1 MNRHLHIVCLDV
13 PYPPDYGGVYDLFYK
28 IKCLKEEG
36 IFIHLHC
43 FEYGRGEQTIL
54 NQYCESVHYYKRKK
68 GIAAFSL
75 ELPYIVSSR
84 NDKALKQ
91 NLEKDN
97 YPVLLEGIH
106 CTYLLYRNGLQ
117 NRKVILRA
125 HNIEFEYYRQL
136 AQKERSFFKQ
146 AYYVNE
152 TRLLREYEPKV
163 AKKADLTLTV
173 SANDAKIYKT
183 LFGVTNAQYLPVFI
197 PWNEVTA
204 AAGTGAYCLY
214 HGNLSVNENQAAAL
228 WLIEKVFSSLNIPL
242 IIAGKNPSSSI
253 IAAADKYDHITIIAN
268 PPASQMEELIKNAQA
283 NVLPSFSNTGI
294 KLKLLHALFCGRH
307 CIVNNM
313 MVAGTGLE
321 DICLVAEN
329 ENELI
334 GNIKTFFTQPFT
346 NEDISKR
353 TYLLQQLYNNRQNV
367 KHLMNMVNGRV
378 Q

>member
-13 PYPPDYGGVYDLFYK
+13 PYPPDYGGVFDLFYK
-28 IKCLKEEG
+28 IKYLKEEG

-43 FEYGRGEQTIL
+43 FEYGRGEQNVL

-68 GIAAFSL
+68 GIAAFSF

-84 NDKALKQ
+84 NNATLKQ

-106 CTYLLYRNGLQ
+106 CTALLYRNQLQ

-136 AQKERSFFKQ
+136 AQKEKSFFKQ

-163 AKKADLTLTV
+163 AKKAAITLTA
-173 SANDAKIYKT
+173 SANDAKVYKE
-183 LFGVTNAQYLPVFI
+183 LYGVKNAEYLPVFL
-197 PWNEVTA
+197 PWNEVTTEP
-204 AAGTGAYCLY
+204 GTGDYCLY
-214 HGNLSVNENQAAAL
+214 HGNLSVNENHEAAL
-228 WLIEKVFSSLNIPL
+228 WLIEKVFSNNNIPL
-242 IIAGKNPSSSI
+242 IIAGKNPAQQI
-253 IAAADKYDHITIIAN
+253 ISAAEKYNHVRIIAN
-268 PPASQMEELIKNAQA
+268 PSENQMEELIKKAQI

-313 MVAGTGLE
+313 MIEGTGLE
-321 DICLVAEN
+321 DICVIAQNEKEFIKQVAAYFFCSF
-329 ENELI
+329 
-334 GNIKTFFTQPFT
+334 TF
-346 NEDISKR
+346 EDIVSR
-353 TYLLQQLYNNRQNV
+353 QQLLTKLYNNKKNSNTLIN
-367 KHLMNMVNGRV
+367 HIF
-378 Q
+378 

>member
-13 PYPPDYGGVYDLFYK
+13 PYPADYGGVYDLFYK
-28 IKCLKEEG
+28 IKSLKEEG

-54 NQYCESVHYYKRKK
+54 NQYCESVYYYKRKK

-84 NDKALKQ
+84 NDKTLKQ

-106 CTYLLYRNGLQ
+106 CTYLLYRNSLQ

-136 AQKERSFFKQ
+136 AQKEKSFFKQ
-146 AYYVNE
+146 AYYINE

-163 AKKADLTLTV
+163 AKKADITLTV
-173 SANDAKIYKT
+173 SANDAKVYKA
-183 LFGVTNAQYLPVFI
+183 LFGVTDAQYMPVFI

-204 AAGTGAYCLY
+204 IAGTGTYCLY
-214 HGNLSVNENQAAAL
+214 HGNLSVNENQEAAL
-228 WLIEKVFSSLNIPL
+228 WLIENVFSNIDIPL
-242 IIAGKNPSSSI
+242 IIAGKNPSSQI
-253 IAAADKYDHITIIAN
+253 ITAVEKYDHITIIAN
-268 PPASQMEELIKNAQA
+268 PSEFQMEELIKNAQV

-307 CIVNNM
+307 CIVNSM
-313 MVAGTGLE
+313 MVAGSGLE
-321 DICLVAEN
+321 DICEVVEN
-329 ENELI
+329 ENGFRRQVKLLFTKNFTLE
-334 GNIKTFFTQPFT
+334 NINTRQEMLKSIYNNKQNAAF
-346 NEDISKR
+346 ISK
-353 TYLLQQLYNNRQNV
+353 YIF
-367 KHLMNMVNGRV
+367 
-378 Q
+378 

>member
-1 MNRHLHIVCLDV
+1 
-13 PYPPDYGGVYDLFYK
+13 
-28 IKCLKEEG
+28 
-36 IFIHLHC
+36 
-43 FEYGRGEQTIL
+43 
-54 NQYCESVHYYKRKK
+54 
-68 GIAAFSL
+68 
-75 ELPYIVSSR
+75 
-84 NDKALKQ
+84 
-91 NLEKDN
+91 
-97 YPVLLEGIH
+97 
-106 CTYLLYRNGLQ
+106 
-117 NRKVILRA
+117 
-125 HNIEFEYYRQL
+125 
-136 AQKERSFFKQ
+136 
-146 AYYVNE
+146 
-152 TRLLREYEPKV
+152 
-163 AKKADLTLTV
+163 
-173 SANDAKIYKT
+173 
-183 LFGVTNAQYLPVFI
+183 
-197 PWNEVTA
+197 
-204 AAGTGAYCLY
+204 AGTGAYCLY